1 MFAST
6 TTVVG
11 SRGTDTLVSAL
22 WITGIAV
29 AAYMLV
35 MWIALVLWV
44 YRDIESRSV
53 DQFTRTA
60 LTATVAVFNV
70 PGLILYLALRPS
82 EPLVESYN
90 RHLEMEAFMHELR
103 LDNACPSC
111 QRNVDASFVACPY
124 CRATLQSPCAECSR
138 SLQQFWAIC
147 PYCSAERQVAAASPA
162 TCPAAASSLP
172 ESRPSPAP
180 VFAHGRDVRTPV
192 TTAS

>member
-6 TTVVG
+6 TTVG
-11 SRGTDTLVSAL
+11 FMGTDTLISAL
-22 WITGIAV
+22 WIAGIAV

-60 LTATVAVFNV
+60 LTAMVAVFNI

-90 RHLEMEAFMHELR
+90 RQLEMEAFMHEMR
-103 LDNACPSC
+103 REDVCSGC
-111 QRNVDASFVACPY
+111 QRSVDASFVACPY
-124 CRATLQSPCAECSR
+124 CRATLQSPCAKCSR

-147 PYCSAERQVAAASPA
+147 PYCSAERQGAAASPA
-162 TCPAAASSLP
+162 TRPAAASTLP
-172 ESRPSPAP
+172 EPRLSPTP
-180 VFAHGRDVRTPV
+180 VFAQGRDVRTPV